1 MKVKIRD
8 KYLPKNNFTQNEAYH
23 LLSKEDDYVRV
34 VNDALD
40 PILLSGVEIEL
51 ISNSMQKILSK
62 PILVFEK
69 PYFWCILHE
78 GDEECSL
85 QYADIYMAYLA
96 QRLKIDVAERLYQQ
110 YQDSLQ
116 GDIRICYWQK
126 QWLKYVFNVEK
137 VIQLRVFQYCDWQ
150 EYIDKHLVKIQ
161 LDE

>member
-34 VNDALD
+34 VDDDLD
-40 PILLSGVEIEL
+40 PILLPCSEIEM
-51 ISNSMQKILSK
+51 IVDSMQN
-62 PILVFEK
+62 LVFEPILSFEQ

-78 GDEECSL
+78 GDAEYSL
-85 QYADIYMAYLA
+85 QYADIYMAYLTH
-96 QRLKIDVAERLYQQ
+96 QLNIDVAQRLYQQ
-110 YQDSLQ
+110 YQNTLQ
-116 GDIRICYWQK
+116 GDSCLWYWQK

-137 VIQLRVFQYCDWQ
+137 AIQLRVFQYCDWQ